1 MQYFIYDKEG
11 KKQAL
16 LQNCTSIQWMPK
28 YYSSG
33 SFEIHARRTKDNDIY
48 LIEGNRIVCTDRN
61 EIGFITGV
69 QLQSQVIE
77 VRGSLDNLSARI
89 NLGTAT
95 IRNIEASLLKL
106 VETNKRGLDIN
117 VGTPKGLEPSIKY
130 GSSTSYSNL
139 ADDFEDYCQKGG
151 LGWREIVHEG
161 KLNYLEIY
169 QGGLKRNAVF
179 SDDLGN
185 IKSQSYEIN
194 LSKHKNVAYV
204 FGEDSGSY
212 RKSITVDIRA
222 NTNEDIR
229 ELYVDARDLQSEYK
243 EDGVDK
249 QYSEEEYQAML
260 EQRGQQKLADANK
273 NAYKFEFELD
283 PYSQVAK
290 LGTDYDLGDIV
301 PVKSN
306 QYKILALARITELK
320 FIEEAN
326 TDTQVKITTNIESRE
341 VLQ

>member
-33 SFEIHARRTKDNDIY
+33 SFEIHARRTKDNDNY

-61 EIGFITGV
+61 EIGFITGI

-194 LSKHKNVAYV
+194 LSKYKNVAYV

-222 NTNEDIR
+222 NTKEDIR

-273 NAYKFEFELD
+273 DAYKFEFELD

-326 TDTQVKITTNIESRE
+326 TDTQVEITTNIESRE

>member
-1 MQYFIYDKEG
+1 MQYFIYDKDG
-11 KKQAL
+11 RKQAL

-33 SFEIHARRTKDNDIY
+33 SFEIHARRTTDNDAY
-48 LIEGNRIVCTDRN
+48 LVEGNRIVCTDRN

-69 QLQSQVIE
+69 QIQDQAIE

-106 VETNKRGLDIN
+106 VEENKRGLDIT
-117 VGTPKGLEPSIKY
+117 VGTPKGLKPAIKS
-130 GSSTSYSNL
+130 GSDTSYSTL

-169 QGGLKRNAVF
+169 QGQLKRNAVF

-185 IKSQSYEIN
+185 IKSQNYEIN
-194 LSKHKNVAYV
+194 LSKYRNVAYV
-204 FGEDSGSY
+204 FGEDTGSY
-212 RKSITVDIRA
+212 RKSIIVDIRS
-222 NTNEDIR
+222 NKEENIR
-229 ELYVDARDLQSEYK
+229 ELYVDARDIQGEYK
-243 EDGVDK
+243 EDGVEK
-249 QYSEEEYQAML
+249 QHTWEEYQAML

-273 NAYKFEFELD
+273 DAYKFEFELD
-283 PYSQVAK
+283 PYSQIAE
-290 LGTDYDLGDIV
+290 LGKDYDLGDIV
-301 PVKSN
+301 VVKSN
-306 QYKILALARITELK
+306 QYKIIALARVTELK

-326 TDTQVKITTNIESRE
+326 TDTQVEITTNIESRE

>member
-33 SFEIHARRTKDNDIY
+33 SFEIHARRTKDNDNY

-69 QLQSQVIE
+69 QLQNQVIE

-161 KLNYLEIY
+161 RLNYLEIY
-169 QGGLKRNAVF
+169 QGELKRNAVF

-194 LSKHKNVAYV
+194 LSKYKNLAYV

-212 RKSITVDIRA
+212 RKSITVDIRT

-249 QYSEEEYQAML
+249 QYSEEEYQTML

-301 PVKSN
+301 VVKSN

-326 TDTQVKITTNIESRE
+326 TDTQVEITTNIESRE

>member
-33 SFEIHARRTKDNDIY
+33 SFEIHARRTKDNDNY

-61 EIGFITGV
+61 EIGFIIGV

-151 LGWREIVHEG
+151 LGWREIVHDG

-194 LSKHKNVAYV
+194 LSKYKNVAYV

-212 RKSITVDIRA
+212 RKSIMVDIRA

-326 TDTQVKITTNIESRE
+326 TDTQVEITTNIESRE

>member
-33 SFEIHARRTKDNDIY
+33 SFEIHARRTKDNDSY

-61 EIGFITGV
+61 EIGFITCV

-117 VGTPKGLEPSIKY
+117 VGMPKGLEPSIKY

-169 QGGLKRNAVF
+169 QGELKRNAVF

-194 LSKHKNVAYV
+194 LSKYKNVAYV

-212 RKSITVDIRA
+212 RKCVVVDIRA

-260 EQRGQQKLADANK
+260 EQRGQQKLADVNK

-326 TDTQVKITTNIESRE
+326 TDTQVEITTNIESRE

>member
-33 SFEIHARRTKDNDIY
+33 SFEIHARRTADNDTY

-69 QLQSQVIE
+69 QLQNQVIE

-106 VETNKRGLDIN
+106 VEENKRGLDIN

-130 GSSTSYSNL
+130 GSSTSYNNL

-151 LGWREIVHEG
+151 LGWREIVHEE

-169 QGGLKRNAVF
+169 QGQLKRNAVF

-194 LSKHKNVAYV
+194 LSKYKNVAYV

-212 RKSITVDIRA
+212 RKSITVDIRTD
-222 NTNEDIR
+222 TNEDIR

-301 PVKSN
+301 VVKSN

-326 TDTQVKITTNIESRE
+326 TDTQVEITTNIESRE
-341 VLQ
+341 VL

>member
-33 SFEIHARRTKDNDIY
+33 SFEIHARRTKDNDNY

-326 TDTQVKITTNIESRE
+326 TDTQVEITTNIESRE

>member
-33 SFEIHARRTKDNDIY
+33 SFEIHARRTKDNDNY

-61 EIGFITGV
+61 EIGFITCV

-117 VGTPKGLEPSIKY
+117 VGMPKGLEPSIKY

-194 LSKHKNVAYV
+194 LSKYKNVAYV

-260 EQRGQQKLADANK
+260 EQRGQQKLADVNK

-326 TDTQVKITTNIESRE
+326 TDTQVEITTNIESRE

>member
-33 SFEIHARRTKDNDIY
+33 SFEIHARRTKDNDNY
-48 LIEGNRIVCTDRN
+48 LIEGNRIICTDRN

-194 LSKHKNVAYV
+194 LSKYKNVAYV

-326 TDTQVKITTNIESRE
+326 TDTQVEITTNIESRE

>member
-33 SFEIHARRTKDNDIY
+33 SFEIHARRTKDNDTY

-194 LSKHKNVAYV
+194 LSKYKNVAYV

-326 TDTQVKITTNIESRE
+326 TDTQVEITTNIESRE

>member
-33 SFEIHARRTKDNDIY
+33 SFEIHARRTKDNDNY

-69 QLQSQVIE
+69 QLQRQVIE

-194 LSKHKNVAYV
+194 LSKYKNVAYV

-229 ELYVDARDLQSEYK
+229 ELYVDARDLQSEYE

-326 TDTQVKITTNIESRE
+326 TDTQVEITTNIESRE

>member
-33 SFEIHARRTKDNDIY
+33 SFEIHARKTADNDTY

-61 EIGFITGV
+61 EIGFITGM
-69 QLQSQVIE
+69 QLQNQVIE

-106 VETNKRGLDIN
+106 VEENKRGLDIN

-169 QGGLKRNAVF
+169 QGQLKRNAVF

-194 LSKHKNVAYV
+194 LSKYKNVAYV

-212 RKSITVDIRA
+212 RKCVVVDIR
-222 NTNEDIR
+222 TDPNEDIR
-229 ELYVDARDLQSEYK
+229 ELYVDARDLQREYK
-243 EDGVDK
+243 ENGVDK

-260 EQRGQQKLADANK
+260 EQRGQQKLAEANK
-273 NAYKFEFELD
+273 NAYKFGFELD

-301 PVKSN
+301 IVKSN
-306 QYKILALARITELK
+306 QYKILAQARITGLK

-326 TDTQVKITTNIESRE
+326 TDTQVEITTNIESRE

>member
-33 SFEIHARRTKDNDIY
+33 SFEIHARRTKDNDNY

-194 LSKHKNVAYV
+194 LSKYKNVAYV

-326 TDTQVKITTNIESRE
+326 TDTQVEITTNIESRE
-341 VLQ
+341 VLR

>member
-33 SFEIHARRTKDNDIY
+33 SFEIHARRTKDNDNY

-69 QLQSQVIE
+69 QLQNQVIE

-169 QGGLKRNAVF
+169 QGELKRSAVF

-194 LSKHKNVAYV
+194 LSKYKNLAYV

-260 EQRGQQKLADANK
+260 EQRGQQKLAEANK

-290 LGTDYDLGDIV
+290 LGTDYDLGDV
-301 PVKSN
+301 VVVKSN
-306 QYKILALARITELK
+306 QYKILALARVTELK

-326 TDTQVKITTNIESRE
+326 TDTQVEITTNIESRE

>member
-33 SFEIHARRTKDNDIY
+33 SFEIHARRTKDNDNY

-139 ADDFEDYCQKGG
+139 ADDFEDYCQKGE

-194 LSKHKNVAYV
+194 LSKYKNVAYV

-326 TDTQVKITTNIESRE
+326 TDTQVEITTNIESRE

>member
-33 SFEIHARRTKDNDIY
+33 SFEIHARRTKDNDNY

-69 QLQSQVIE
+69 QLQSQVIA

-194 LSKHKNVAYV
+194 LSKYKNVAYV

-320 FIEEAN
+320 FIEESN
-326 TDTQVKITTNIESRE
+326 TDTQVEITTNIESRE

>member
-33 SFEIHARRTKDNDIY
+33 SFEIHARRTKDNDNY

-194 LSKHKNVAYV
+194 LSKYKNVAYV

-273 NAYKFEFELD
+273 NAYKFGFELD

-326 TDTQVKITTNIESRE
+326 TDTQVEITTNIESRE

>member
-33 SFEIHARRTKDNDIY
+33 SFEIHARRTKDNDNY

-77 VRGSLDNLSARI
+77 VRGCLDNLSARI

-326 TDTQVKITTNIESRE
+326 TDTQVEITTNIESRE